1 MADRR
6 TDRPPQDQDRKKL
19 RGCDGAIRRRRPR
32 EVGDERERERERRL
46 GGSGGRKHFNQ
57 RRACVRAYVGECG
70 GAAVQYCSCTADR
83 KPPSP
88 PLHSPKEARERGRHR
103 VGCQRS
109 APSCGHSL
117 FLSHAETSLVIGL
130 IVGEHELR
138 VGWVIRGVFSYFSTE
153 RARY

>member
-32 EVGDERERERERRL
+32 EVGDERERERER
-46 GGSGGRKHFNQ
+46 GDSGDREEGNISIKEGRV
-57 RRACVRAYVGECG
+57 CVRTSAS
-70 GAAVQYCSCTADR
+70 AAVRRYSIVVARQTGS
-83 KPPSP
+83 PP